1 MRALKKYLA
10 GAAIL
15 FTVTMAASGEAAVDL
30 GQFLQYG
37 LLINNGVA
45 GGDINTAP
53 VNANIGI
60 GNITSSINLHNEVV
74 NGMVDLSGS
83 ASSVSGGNISG
94 TQSANL
100 GGPAVAA
107 VNTNV
112 TTVSQAITD
121 ALAVS
126 TKYGA
131 QSASGTALTLN
142 STTQTINASAG
153 FLTDDGVRL
162 FTASSLSIGN
172 GHTITVNGS
181 ASDYVVID
189 VTGTSNNKLDGALAL
204 TGGITADH
212 VIVNFTGTSGSLQGA
227 ANGAALN
234 ATFLAPNLAVTL
246 NSLQLNGRIFGGR
259 AGTNFQFVSN
269 ALITQP
275 DIVDGS
281 VVSAAPEAA
290 TWFMMIVG
298 FGALGVMLRSR
309 KTLKSAEQRPSTL
322 GLVLHYS

>member
-1 MRALKKYLA
+1 MKKYLV

-15 FTVTMAASGEAAVDL
+15 GAAAFAASGQAAVDL
-30 GQFLQYG
+30 GQFLNYG

-45 GGDINTAP
+45 SGDINTDP

-60 GNITSSINLHNEVV
+60 GNITGSINLHNEVV

-83 ASSVSGGNISG
+83 ASSVSGGNITG

-100 GGPAVAA
+100 GGPSAA
-107 VNTNV
+107 SVNTNV
-112 TTVSQAITD
+112 STVSQAITD

-126 TKYGA
+126 TKYGNQA
-131 QSASGTALTLN
+131 ASGTALTLN

-153 FLTDDGVRL
+153 FLTSDGVRL

-269 ALITQP
+269 ALIAQP
-275 DIVDGS
+275 DIADPTA
-281 VVSAAPEAA
+281 VVSAAPEAS

-298 FGALGVMLRSR
+298 FGALGLALRSC
-309 KTLKSAEQRPSTL
+309 KMGKADQRPTSI
-322 GLVLHYS
+322 GLSVSYS